1 MSACGFY
8 GTTFLSMDV
17 GVFWKCFDIVE
28 GNSFFVTK
36 SLVFEAFIDLGIG
49 WEERLEG
56 GGGWGEAIS
65 FLLQ

>member
-17 GVFWKCFDIVE
+17 GVFLKCFDIVE

-36 SLVFEAFIDLGIG
+36 WLV
-49 WEERLEG
+49 
-56 GGGWGEAIS
+56 
-65 FLLQ
+65 